1 MKLKSGLEFQ
11 VEELKKSLND
21 EAKEKSTL
29 NSKHKNLFLEFNH
42 HKKQME
48 EVLDAKDNISRRLR

>member
-11 VEELKKSLND
+11 VGELKKSLND

-48 EVLDAKDNISRRLR
+48 EVLAAKDNISRRLR